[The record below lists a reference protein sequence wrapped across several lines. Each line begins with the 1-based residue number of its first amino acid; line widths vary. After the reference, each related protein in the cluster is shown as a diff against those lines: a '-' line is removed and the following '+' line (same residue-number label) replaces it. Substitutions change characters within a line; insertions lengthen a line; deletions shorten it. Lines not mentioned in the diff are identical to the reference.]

1 MLPKDTGQPK
11 YSILYAV
18 IRLLW
23 IAAFFN
29 STRFEVFLHA
39 LIWCVPIVIWVRFF
53 ISCGDI
59 TPHCRSPPSG
69 FDLPAINSKIEI
81 GG

>member
-11 YSILYAV
+11 YSILYNALYAV

-53 ISCGDI
+53 A
-59 TPHCRSPPSG
+59 
-69 FDLPAINSKIEI
+69 L
-81 GG
+81 